1 MSTNMSRE
9 KPPKKRGR
17 KSFLL
22 RIGVFAFVIYASVLL
37 IDMQINLA
45 NRRRQLV
52 ELEQRVEIQ
61 RIANKELERQLAQG
75 MDQMYIERIARE
87 RLGFIAPDET
97 VYIDISGS

>member
-1 MSTNMSRE
+1 
-9 KPPKKRGR
+9 
-17 KSFLL
+17 
-22 RIGVFAFVIYASVLL
+22 
-37 IDMQINLA
+37 MQINLA
-45 NRRRQLV
+45 NRRRQLI

-87 RLGFIAPDET
+87 RLGFIDPDET

>member
-1 MSTNMSRE
+1 
-9 KPPKKRGR
+9 
-17 KSFLL
+17 LL